1 VPLHPLRSQ
10 AGQAAAELV
19 AVVGVLLIIVLAVGQ
34 LAVAGYALWSAG
46 AVARAAA
53 RAAEVGGDAEAAAR
67 SALPAWLERRAR
79 IETGD
84 PIEVRLTAP
93 ALLPGAPSI
102 PISAETRFGPEGAS
116 DGG

>member
-19 AVVGVLLIIVLAVGQ
+19 AVVGILLIILLAVGQ
-34 LAVAGYALWSAG
+34 LAIAGYALWSAG
-46 AVARAAA
+46 SAARAAA

-67 SALPAWLERRAR
+67 SALPGWLERRAR
-79 IETGD
+79 IEIGD

-102 PISAETRFGPEGAS
+102 PISAETRFGPAEVG